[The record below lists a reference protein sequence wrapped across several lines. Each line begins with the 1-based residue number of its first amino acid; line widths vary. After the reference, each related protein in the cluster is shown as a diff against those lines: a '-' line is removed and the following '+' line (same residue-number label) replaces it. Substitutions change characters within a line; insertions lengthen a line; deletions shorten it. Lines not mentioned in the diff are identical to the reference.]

1 MNTEWLIHIFL
12 NSNELSLKMKELS
25 FFSPM
30 RKAQAKIN
38 KPPVRGW
45 LVEVWD
51 FADPL
56 TSAESV

>member
-1 MNTEWLIHIFL
+1 MNAEWLIHIFL

-38 KPPVRGW
+38 KLPVRGW